1 MNIIEIREKF
11 DINAKQI
18 TSVSDFMRLFYK
30 DTEYEKFEDVPIID
44 LDKLENNQSNK
55 VIIVNESVTENQ
67 FIRFIQDYLVVSGRN
82 LKDIKLYL
90 VSNNELFE
98 KIKSKTKLKNI

>member
-1 MNIIEIREKF
+1 
-11 DINAKQI
+11 
-18 TSVSDFMRLFYK
+18 MRLFYK